1 MLKFN
6 FFFSFKNMGTGG
18 LKLSQH
24 NQTNGNFDD
33 IEQQNQNYVLPKKDF
48 YKQQKE
54 IFQENN
60 GSETRKNEILQ
71 KDMKVERNDVHTIQ
85 SSVKKPKTEKKSKKP
100 KTKKN
105 NRKHKEK
112 TLIKR
117 AKINKKDTNEKNINL
132 LKSKFC
138 EALKSSKFKKN
149 EEIMKM
155 FNKIKIL
162 LPEKS
167 SKILAPLLYLT
178 HLKCI
183 KKRFRK
189 KFYFKKNKI
198 KNVTVN
204 VSTLHNKYNDSSVE
218 EFNFLD
224 DFKDFK
230 EDDDITPKVI
240 SNINKINCKV
250 DMK

>member
-1 MLKFN
+1 
-6 FFFSFKNMGTGG
+6 
-18 LKLSQH
+18 
-24 NQTNGNFDD
+24 
-33 IEQQNQNYVLPKKDF
+33 
-48 YKQQKE
+48 
-54 IFQENN
+54 
-60 GSETRKNEILQ
+60 
-71 KDMKVERNDVHTIQ
+71 MKI
-85 SSVKKPKTEKKSKKP
+85 
-100 KTKKN
+100 
-105 NRKHKEK
+105 
-112 TLIKR
+112 
-117 AKINKKDTNEKNINL
+117 
-132 LKSKFC
+132 
-138 EALKSSKFKKN
+138 
-149 EEIMKM
+149 
-155 FNKIKIL
+155 FNKIKIF

-167 SKILAPLLYLT
+167 FKILLPLLYLT

-240 SNINKINCKV
+240 SNINKINCNV